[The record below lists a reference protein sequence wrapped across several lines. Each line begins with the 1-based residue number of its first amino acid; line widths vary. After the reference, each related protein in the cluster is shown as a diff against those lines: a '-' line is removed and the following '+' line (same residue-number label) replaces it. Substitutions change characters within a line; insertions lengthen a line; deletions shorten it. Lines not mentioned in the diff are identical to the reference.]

1 MPEVVSDEVTPEK
14 LPVIIAEEIGRDDN
28 PESPVT
34 ICVDPPLLTHVPLDS
49 LTRDGGIFQP
59 FASPKYRVA
68 PTVSSLISG
77 V

>member
-1 MPEVVSDEVTPEK
+1 MVNDEVTPEK
-14 LPVIIAEEIGRDDN
+14 LPVIIAEEIGREDN

-34 ICVDPPLLTHVPLDS
+34 ICVEPPLFTHVPLDS
-49 LTRDGGIFQP
+49 RDRDDGIFQP
-59 FASPKYRVA
+59 LASPKYRVA